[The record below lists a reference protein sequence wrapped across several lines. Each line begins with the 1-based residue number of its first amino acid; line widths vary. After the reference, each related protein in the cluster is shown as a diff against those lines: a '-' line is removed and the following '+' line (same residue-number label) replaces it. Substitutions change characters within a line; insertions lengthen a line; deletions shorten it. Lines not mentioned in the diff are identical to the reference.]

1 MQFDDQYL
9 RFFLYKNRRFDV
21 RDVDGFR
28 SLVLELEPNP
38 LELEPNPLDNVG
50 LMTCVNL
57 LLNMVEIPLS

>member
-21 RDVDGFR
+21 RDVDGLR

-38 LELEPNPLDNVG
+38 LDNVDP
-50 LMTCVNL
+50 MTCVNL